1 MAKDRDD
8 GGRGGYKGDNGQPSK
23 GQGGRFR
30 EPCTISHLSG
40 GKGSSGGS
48 AGFTYRSGKITS
60 QKGSMSKDRD

>member
-1 MAKDRDD
+1 MGRDRDSD
-8 GGRGGYKGDNGQPSK
+8 DRGYKGDNGQPNK

-48 AGFTYRSGKITS
+48 PGMTYRSGKISS